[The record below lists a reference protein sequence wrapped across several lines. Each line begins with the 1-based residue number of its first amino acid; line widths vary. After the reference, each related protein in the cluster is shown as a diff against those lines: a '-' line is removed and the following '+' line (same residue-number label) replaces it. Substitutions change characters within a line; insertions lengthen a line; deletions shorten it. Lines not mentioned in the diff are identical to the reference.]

1 MGFNEGFIK
10 KVKLSF
16 KISLFL
22 VVFSIFAWVF
32 LAFMNIIY
40 PGDNFF
46 THLFLELLGFFF
58 YIFLLMLIITGVLR
72 LIIAFSSSKDYD
84 YLPTEYKQYKTDDES
99 KPDKSINYLGLL
111 ICTVFII
118 AGIILFIY
126 GDITFNQLHGSAS
139 YASMMHVNLYLYELI
154 RIGGG
159 ILSISGFL
167 GLIFVA
173 FSK

>member
-22 VVFSIFAWVF
+22 VVFSIFAFFF
-32 LAFMNIIY
+32 LVFMNGIY
-40 PGDNFF
+40 PGGNFF
-46 THLFLELLGFFF
+46 THLFLNLVEIFF
-58 YIFLLMLIITGVLR
+58 YFFLLLLIITGVLR
-72 LIIAFSSSKDYD
+72 LIIAFSSSKDYE
-84 YLPTEYKQYKTDDES
+84 YLPESAQYTKDDES

-118 AGIILFIY
+118 TGIILFIY
-126 GDITFNQLHGSAS
+126 GDITFNQLHGSAG
-139 YASMMHVNLYLYELI
+139 YASMMNVNLYLYEFI

-159 ILSISGFL
+159 VLSIAGFL
-167 GLIFVA
+167 GLVFVG